1 MKKYVIYVERDI
13 TGLNPPRFGWSR
25 GWAPPSSDMWEGEPL
40 DSYDSHTECSAVF
53 HGYFRM
59 FKDMDTHVTNAA
71 MMGADADTLKAL
83 RSLIPDRNGRPEA
96 PMLEKMKLRKAAMD
110 AIFPVPLRPMRRP
123 LKAVYCPES
132 GALFRSQYEAAVH
145 TGVAASAINAHVR
158 QRAGHGRVRGFT
170 FQEIPGY
177 RGAYTLGRHAEMV
190 AEWGR
195 QRDDPFFGK
204 HLVTAEEAL
213 AYRKTAHPDMG
224 RTAEQWVPPEDGK
237 E

>member
-25 GWAPPSSDMWEGEPL
+25 GWAAPSSDMWEGEAI
-40 DSYDSHTECSAVF
+40 DSYDTHTECSAVF

-59 FKDMDTHVTNAA
+59 FKDMDVHVTNAA
-71 MMGADADTLKAL
+71 MMGADADILKAL
-83 RSLIPDRNGRPEA
+83 RSLIPDRDGLPEA

-110 AIFPVPLRPMRRP
+110 TIFPVPARPMRRP

-132 GALFRSQYEAAVH
+132 GALFRSQYEAAIH
-145 TGVAASAINAHVR
+145 TGVTASAINAHLR

-177 RGAYTLGRHAEMV
+177 RGSYTLGKHAEMV
-190 AEWGR
+190 AEWER

-204 HLVTAEEAL
+204 RLVTAQEAL
-213 AYRKTAHPDMG
+213 EYREI
-224 RTAEQWVPPEDGK
+224 RRAENAPAPQVWTPSEDD
-237 E
+237 